1 MPSAHPIGMS
11 DIGDDRRRPAQPTCE
26 VTPLRA
32 RAAEQDG
39 AGPGLH
45 RMKVEQ
51 MVDRID
57 DRAQGA
63 GAQAFDAAFVIGK
76 DIVVP

>member
-1 MPSAHPIGMS
+1 
-11 DIGDDRRRPAQPTCE
+11 
-26 VTPLRA
+26 
-32 RAAEQDG
+32 
-39 AGPGLH
+39 
-45 RMKVEQ
+45 MKVEQ